1 MSKRGSILLIA
12 LWSLFLLASFAVILG
27 TQMRQKLEMVKRLGD
42 RESLV
47 AACDASVR
55 LVRDM
60 LTDQKSKAVESSRP
74 YAVVLRASN
83 PKFKAVALRDC
94 VATISYETTG
104 PEGEPLTVYGLID
117 EESKVNVNKAPAPV
131 LDRLFRL
138 AGLEEGPAQDLAY
151 SIVDWRD
158 ADSFL
163 SVPVG
168 SAEDS
173 YYRGRKY
180 PYEAKDAD
188 FEVIDELRLVKG
200 VDENVFN
207 KIKNYITIYGTGL
220 VNINTAQRPV
230 LIALGLSGD
239 TADLIISHRNGKDGL
254 AGTDDDNVFRSAGS
268 LTVDLSAAY
277 HLNDAELSELSGL
290 VARGMIDVQS
300 DNFSV
305 SVTARMRRGK
315 GSHYASAVIN
325 SDGGI
330 LYWSE
335 LQ

>member
-1 MSKRGSILLIA
+1 MRKRGSILLIA
-12 LWSLFLLASFAVILG
+12 LWSMFLLASFAVILG
-27 TQMRQKLEMVKRLGD
+27 TEVRQKLEMVRRLGERD
-42 RESLV
+42 SLV

-55 LVRDM
+55 IALDM
-60 LTDQKSKAVESSRP
+60 VAEQKNKAAQSSRP
-74 YAVVLRASN
+74 YAGALRAGN
-83 PKFKAVALRDC
+83 AKLKAIPLKDC
-94 VATISYETTG
+94 VATVSYETIG
-104 PEGEPLTVYGLID
+104 PEGELLTVYGLID
-117 EESKVNVNKAPAPV
+117 EESKININKAPAQV
-131 LDRLFRL
+131 MERLFRL
-138 AGLEEGPAQDLAY
+138 AGLEEGPALDLAY

-173 YYRGRKY
+173 YYRGLKY

-188 FEVIDELRLVKG
+188 FEVLDELRLVKG
-200 VDENVFN
+200 VDENIFN

-220 VNINTAQRPV
+220 VNINTAQRPI

-239 TADLIISHRNGKDGL
+239 TADLLISHRNGKDGL
-254 AGTDDDNVFRSAGS
+254 AGTDDDVVFMRAGA
-268 LTVDLSAAY
+268 LTADLSAAH
-277 HLNDAELSELSGL
+277 HLSDAELSELSGL

-300 DNFSV
+300 DYFSV

-325 SDGGI
+325 SNGGI

-335 LQ
+335 R